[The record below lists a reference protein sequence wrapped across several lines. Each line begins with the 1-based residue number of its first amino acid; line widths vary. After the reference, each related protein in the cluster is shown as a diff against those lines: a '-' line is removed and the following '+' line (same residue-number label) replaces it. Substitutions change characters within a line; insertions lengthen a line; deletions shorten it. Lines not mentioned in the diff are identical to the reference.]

1 MNRNRMIGGV
11 ICLVVAAAMFLYPG
25 TREHVT
31 PPIVLVILG
40 VTLIAISRRR

>member
-1 MNRNRMIGGV
+1 MIGRL

-31 PPIVLVILG
+31 PPIVLTILG
-40 VTLIAISRRR
+40 VILIATARGR